1 MAIKVAVS
9 GRFKG
14 KICSSSLCGNNN
26 GNRRDDNQY
35 SRKCAPPQKSCIPS
49 SVTQPIIDKC
59 HLMNSPSSPFRTCN
73 RLVDP
78 TTLISDCKYDACRC
92 TNPMQCVCA
101 SFATYSK
108 QCAGYG
114 AIIDWRFKGTKLY
127 EPLKECGKEYHKLPF
142 CNMFALH
149 LQILCRY
156 DDLYVKSRCPHCRS
170 YTSFFP
176 CCGVGTMP
184 GHNGYKAT

>member
-1 MAIKVAVS
+1 MNIAIIGFKINNPSVKWLTLTTHFGLTVSWDTTMAVKVAVS

-26 GNRRDDNQY
+26 GNKRDDNQFN
-35 SRKCAPPQKSCIPS
+35 RKCAFPQEVCIPNS
-49 SVTQPIIDKC
+49 LNQPIIDKC
-59 HLMNSPSSPFRTCN
+59 HFMNGPTSPFRACN

-78 TTLISDCKYDACRC
+78 ATLISDCKYDACRC

-114 AIIDWRFKGTKLY
+114 AIIDWRFKGTYLY
-127 EPLKECGKEYHKLPF
+127 EPLKECGKHKNAIVL
-142 CNMFALH
+142 
-149 LQILCRY
+149 
-156 DDLYVKSRCPHCRS
+156 
-170 YTSFFP
+170 
-176 CCGVGTMP
+176 
-184 GHNGYKAT
+184 